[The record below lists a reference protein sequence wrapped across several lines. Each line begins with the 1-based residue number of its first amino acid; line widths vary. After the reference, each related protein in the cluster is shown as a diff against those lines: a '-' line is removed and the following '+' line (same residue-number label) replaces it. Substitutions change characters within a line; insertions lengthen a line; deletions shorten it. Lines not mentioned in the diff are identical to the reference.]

1 MGLPHHLQAPAFEQ
15 REEVVPVGAFGGIYP
30 SLPFAQSAFVEEN
43 EVLKVPFVQL
53 FNLANDPHE
62 DKNLA
67 AKHPERVS
75 KMVALLKNQIENG
88 RSTLGPKLKNDKN
101 ARIVYTKD
109 RRLPAFV
116 RERLIPSRKK

>member
-1 MGLPHHLQAPAFEQ
+1 VAWRKALGGFE
-15 REEVVPVGAFGGIYP
+15 
-30 SLPFAQSAFVEEN
+30 SKLKEN
-43 EVLKVPFVQL
+43 DLLKMPFVQL

-75 KMVALLKNQIENG
+75 KMVALLKKQIVNG
-88 RSTLGPKLKNDKN
+88 RSTSGPKLKNDKN
-101 ARIVYTKD
+101 ARIVYIKD

-116 RERLIPSRKK
+116 RERLTPSRKK